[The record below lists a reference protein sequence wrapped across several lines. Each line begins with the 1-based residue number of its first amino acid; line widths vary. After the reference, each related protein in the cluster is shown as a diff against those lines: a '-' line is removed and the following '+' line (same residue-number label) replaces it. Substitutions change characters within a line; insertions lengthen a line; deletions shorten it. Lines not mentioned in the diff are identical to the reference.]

1 MLCICIGEMEI
12 HKDDKN
18 DKNYKRITK
27 IYRII
32 KENRCYYNMSYSDKK

>member
-18 DKNYKRITK
+18 DKRITK
-27 IYRII
+27 ICRII
-32 KENRCYYNMSYSDKK
+32 KEN